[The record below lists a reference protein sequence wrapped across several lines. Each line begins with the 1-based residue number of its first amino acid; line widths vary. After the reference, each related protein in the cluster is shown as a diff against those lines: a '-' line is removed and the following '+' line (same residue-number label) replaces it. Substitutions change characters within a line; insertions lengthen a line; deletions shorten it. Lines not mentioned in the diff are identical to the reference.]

1 MKRILLGVL
10 LTALTVVA
18 VPVNQ
23 ASADHASDP
32 CNDPSAQP
40 IGPVQVDSIDHPGY
54 DVWTDPGGGLHPTDS
69 YQWAV
74 VADGPIKV
82 STYYSGPGGHCFES
96 TSVECTETDAPF
108 VCHRV
113 SFSPNPEWIVVEHGK
128 PGQGSP
134 DEVDYA
140 LIYVGADPL

>member
-23 ASADHASDP
+23 ASADHATDVCS
-32 CNDPSAQP
+32 DPSAQP
-40 IGPVQVDSIDHPGY
+40 IGPVQADSIDHPEY
-54 DVWTDPGGGLHPTDS
+54 DIWTDPGGGLHPTDS

-82 STYYSGPGGHCFES
+82 SSYAARFGTCEEI
-96 TSVECTETDAPF
+96 TSVECTETDAPY

-113 SFSPNPEWIVVEHGK
+113 SFSDIQEWIVVEHGQ
-128 PGQGSP
+128 PLGSISH
-134 DEVDYA
+134 VNYA
-140 LIYVGADPL
+140 LVYVGADPL